1 MLAIAAHFPN
11 LVPRFTISQIPNC
24 TVGIM
29 HIFDIHTH
37 PIWRLTGKTPDEES
51 RLIRHFRSLGIT
63 RANMLGDVSR
73 YGFHPTE
80 DQIREINTDSIQLAA
95 RHPDFYTFF
104 CYLNPK
110 LGERAVMRE
119 VERCAAAGA
128 RGIKLEKANCAADP
142 CMRHVAKAARTF
154 GLVVLQH
161 SWSMDTH
168 DGGSGVQ
175 SDPEHTALFARRNPE
190 VNIIMAHL
198 IGCGYRGVLAVK
210 DLPNVWVDTSGGY
223 PEAQIIEYTVEQ
235 LGAER
240 VLFGSDLPIR
250 ECSVK
255 IGAITGAAISK
266 SAQQSI
272 LYDNTA
278 RLLGVA

>member
-1 MLAIAAHFPN
+1 M
-11 LVPRFTISQIPNC
+11 R
-24 TVGIM
+24 
-29 HIFDIHTH
+29 IFDIHTH
-37 PIWRLTGKTPDEES
+37 PIWHQGGKTPAEE
-51 RLIRHFRSLGIT
+51 RRIIAHCRDLGIT
-63 RANMLGDVSR
+63 RVNMLGDVSR
-73 YGFHPTE
+73 HGFCQDE
-80 DQIREINTDSIQLAA
+80 DQIREINSDSIALAA

-104 CYLNPK
+104 CYLNPT

-119 VERCAAAGA
+119 VERCVAAGA

-142 CMRHVAKAARTF
+142 VMRHVAKAARTF

-168 DGGSGVQ
+168 DGASGMQ
-175 SDPEHTALFARRNPE
+175 SDPEHTALFARRNPD

-223 PEAQIIEYTVEQ
+223 PEAQIIEYAVEH

-255 IGAITGAAISK
+255 IGAIRGANLSAA
-266 SAQQSI
+266 AQQKI
-272 LYDNTA
+272 FYDNAA
-278 RLLGVA
+278 RLVGVA